1 MILYKMFVMMTI
13 ENIIQYCNVK
23 LNSKCTVLEIGT
35 AILEYQKFGRSV
47 RMKGELV
54 PVGTMRS
61 IQEILNDDECIS
73 VSIVMAV
80 SKQLA
85 EYLRLLHS
93 SFIAF
98 DQICATNIY
107 IKLYGGKVYNFQV
120 SFRMTTYR
128 VCNQADLIM
137 SNDV

>member
-1 MILYKMFVMMTI
+1 MMTI
-13 ENIIQYCNVK
+13 ENTVQYCNVK
-23 LNSKCTVLEIGT
+23 LKSTCTVLEIGT

-47 RMKGELV
+47 RMKGELM

-85 EYLRLLHS
+85 DYLRLLHS
-93 SFIAF
+93 SFIAI

-107 IKLYGGKVYNFQV
+107 IKVYEGKVHNFQI
-120 SFRMTTYR
+120 SFRMTT
-128 VCNQADLIM
+128 
-137 SNDV
+137 